1 MSSALHL
8 HSACWECWPVQW
20 QFNWRYRI
28 SLTSDKKVTST
39 LESKNCDD
47 YLHLTAKKRGK
58 VYLSMCKVGIYP
70 RNCQKYLEQL
80 NIWRRIF
87 YQLLKII
94 PVSTQNFMLSCTVK
108 CFSEYSFGISYDAH
122 AWWFTWHA
130 HHVVDHRS
138 CTHAHQSGCRHELS
152 HIL

>member
-1 MSSALHL
+1 MSLAELSTKFRESFHFTFTFTFTFTLTLKWHSNTHWPECSWYILNCESVAKYALGIYWKTWRNFVDKIMSSALHL

-28 SLTSDKKVTST
+28 SLTSDKKVTLT

-70 RNCQKYLEQL
+70 RNCQK
-80 NIWRRIF
+80 
-87 YQLLKII
+87 
-94 PVSTQNFMLSCTVK
+94 
-108 CFSEYSFGISYDAH
+108 
-122 AWWFTWHA
+122 
-130 HHVVDHRS
+130 
-138 CTHAHQSGCRHELS
+138 
-152 HIL
+152 